1 MDGPTKQLPRGE
13 REKTRGNP
21 FSNMVKRPIYSLV
34 LRIDPGQSRLLPGQ
48 NDEDLERRLDW
59 VKTHE
64 LMSVTIGTRANLNSS
79 NEYWSDND

>member
-21 FSNMVKRPIYSLV
+21 FSNMVKEPIYSLV

-48 NDEDLERRLDW
+48 NDEDLEGLDKDAR
-59 VKTHE
+59 VDVSNH
-64 LMSVTIGTRANLNSS
+64 RHSS
-79 NEYWSDND
+79 QSK